1 MSETLHV
8 LQLLKGL
15 DIGGASGGSDKYG
28 FELSLALKKAGVH
41 VMVGVVDGAND
52 DSLAFHRKLGFVE
65 SGRLPQVGRKFDRWL
80 DVVFMTQVL

>member
-41 VMVGVVDGAND
+41 VMVGC
-52 DSLAFHRKLGFVE
+52 
-65 SGRLPQVGRKFDRWL
+65 FDQFGTATEQDNL
-80 DVVFMTQVL
+80 DKIKAAGIP